1 MERLFRRDLQLS
13 FTWLAGRVAY
23 WTTMALLVLFFDR
36 LLSSTQ
42 NKIAVSSEAKIETTL
57 EAIVILGIIAL
68 GIWLAL
74 DMIY

>member
-1 MERLFRRDLQLS
+1 
-13 FTWLAGRVAY
+13 
-23 WTTMALLVLFFDR
+23 MALLVLFFDR

-57 EAIVILGIIAL
+57 EAIVVLGIIAL